1 LRWAP
6 DAADGGA
13 GGAVFPGAR
22 SGTGEK
28 RKKKKKKKRTVEN
41 PMKNGQHSPRGLL
54 RYLFLFIGIDHRA

>member
-13 GGAVFPGAR
+13 GAVFPRAR

-28 RKKKKKKKRTVEN
+28 EKKEKKKKRTVEN
-41 PMKNGQHSPRGLL
+41 PVKNGQHSPRGLL
-54 RYLFLFIGIDHRA
+54 RYLFLFIEIGASR